1 MRDDKTKGKLPGVK
15 QFVDGRIKR
24 GADRLQV
31 ISEQL
36 SRKSKI
42 LLLTLFMLVAT
53 ATWLLLAFSGG
64 SRRLLPEAG
73 NIQRPLIPDI
83 KEQGFQP
90 DSTAVLDTI
99 NNHKK

>member
-1 MRDDKTKGKLPGVK
+1 MREDNTTGKLPDVS
-15 QFVDGRIKR
+15 QLVDGRIKR
-24 GADRLQV
+24 GADSLQV

-83 KEQGFQP
+83 REQVAQP

-99 NNHKK
+99 NNYKK